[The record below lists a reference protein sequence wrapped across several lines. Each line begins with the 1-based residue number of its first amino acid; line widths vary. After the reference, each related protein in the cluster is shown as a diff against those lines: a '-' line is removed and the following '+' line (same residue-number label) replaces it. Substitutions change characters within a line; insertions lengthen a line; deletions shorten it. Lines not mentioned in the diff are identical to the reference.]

1 MPRGIMYVESRPES
15 PEGAAEFDAWYDLHI
30 GEILSLDGFV
40 AARRYSVVGD
50 DAFVAVYD
58 IEGDDLSAV
67 RARIGEARGR
77 GEMTPPRAM
86 ASDPPPVIRL
96 LELIGEYGPV
106 S

>member
-1 MPRGIMYVESRPES
+1 MTRGIMFVESRPES
-15 PEGAAEFDAWYDLHI
+15 PERAAEFEAWYDVHI

-50 DAFVAVYD
+50 DSFVAMYE
-58 IEGDDLSAV
+58 IEGDDLDAV

-77 GEMTPPRAM
+77 GEMTPPTAL
-86 ASDPPPVIRL
+86 ATDPPPVIRL
-96 LELIGEYGPV
+96 LELIGEYGTL